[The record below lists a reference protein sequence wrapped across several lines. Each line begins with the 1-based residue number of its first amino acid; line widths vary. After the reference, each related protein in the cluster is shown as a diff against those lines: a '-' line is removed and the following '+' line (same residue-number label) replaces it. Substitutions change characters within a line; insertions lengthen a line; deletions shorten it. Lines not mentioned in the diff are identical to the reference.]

1 MIRLSTLCLILMAAA
16 ARAEAP
22 RVVADI
28 APVHSLVA
36 QVMEGVAEP
45 ALIVPPGGDAH
56 HLALRPSDARRI
68 ASAEVVIW
76 VGPALTPWMAEPID
90 ALAPTAATLT
100 LLETPG
106 WSRREAVDGHDH
118 GQGHDDQA
126 GHGGGDGHDDAAHA
140 DHAIDPHAW
149 LDPQVAMVWVG
160 AIRDTL
166 STTDPDNAALYAAN
180 ARRTLTGLK
189 SLHDRIS
196 ADLASVQGGTW
207 IAPHDAFGYFA
218 DRFALPAAA
227 AISDSEA
234 EAPGPAH
241 LAALQGMV
249 QAGTV
254 TCVLSETN
262 GPTDYADLLTDGTD
276 ARQGVIDDTG
286 MALTPGPA
294 LYGDLLTAIA
304 ATLKGCIAP

>member
-1 MIRLSTLCLILMAAA
+1 MIRLSTLCLILTAAA

-22 RVVADI
+22 RVVTDI

-36 QVMEGVAEP
+36 QVMEGVAAPE
-45 ALIVPPGGDAH
+45 LIVPPGGDAH
-56 HLALRPSDARRI
+56 HLALRPSDAQRI

-76 VGPALTPWMAEPID
+76 VGPALTPWLSDPID

-100 LLETPG
+100 LLETAG
-106 WSRREAVDGHDH
+106 WSRRDAVDGHSHGEPGHEDH
-118 GQGHDDQA
+118 PV
-126 GHGGGDGHDDAAHA
+126 
-140 DHAIDPHAW
+140 DPHAW
-149 LDPQVAMVWVG
+149 LDPEVAMAWVG

-166 STTDPDNAALYAAN
+166 STTDPDNAGRYAAN
-180 ARRTLTGLK
+180 ARRTLAGLK
-189 SLHDRIS
+189 SLHDRIT
-196 ADLASVQGGTW
+196 AELAPLPGGTW

-227 AISDSEA
+227 AISDSDA

-241 LAALQGMV
+241 LAELQGMV

-254 TCVLSETN
+254 NCVLSETN
-262 GPTDYADLLTDGTD
+262 GPTDYADLLTDGTG

-304 ATLKGCIAP
+304 ATLKGCIMP